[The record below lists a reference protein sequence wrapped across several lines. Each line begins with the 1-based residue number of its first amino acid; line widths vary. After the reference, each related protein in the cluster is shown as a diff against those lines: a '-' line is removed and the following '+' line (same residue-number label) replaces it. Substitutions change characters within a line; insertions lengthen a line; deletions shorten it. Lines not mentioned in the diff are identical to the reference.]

1 MQENWTHGHSKSPSI
16 KPELGHES
24 LLHGGFESV
33 PACHRGVEWDRGPF
47 MCVLQEISVAILL
60 LIRVYLCVCLSMRP
74 SHRKSW
80 ITFER
85 LNGFRWNFNV
95 LLRWSGVTFGWV
107 IRLPSPSQGGPSL
120 QPVLSLKWN
129 RSVVVGATRLCHTIL
144 ESCCWA
150 KQPWQSRFLNLWLA
164 SNFWVMRVGT
174 PQRGLICVK

>member
-120 QPVLSLKWN
+120 QPVLFPKVEQVRGRWCYQIVSYHFGKLLLSQTTMAEQIFEFVAGVQFLGYEGGDPPEGVN
-129 RSVVVGATRLCHTIL
+129 LC
-144 ESCCWA
+144 
-150 KQPWQSRFLNLWLA
+150 
-164 SNFWVMRVGT
+164 
-174 PQRGLICVK
+174 